1 MYRRSYVFQARK
13 EQYERAEEAPH
24 PAEPDSLVESRATAP
39 SVAQLQGLGERVAA
53 HVQRARALEQRHAVL
68 RRQLDAFQRL
78 DELAGPEDALA
89 RHVEGNRQRARDLS
103 AERTRLER
111 QGAEAQRALCE
122 FRSKYENECEC
133 QLLLRDMLKRLNK
146 EADEALLSNLRLQIE
161 SQFLQDDISAAKDRY
176 KKNLLEIQ
184 TYVSILQQIIQTTPQ
199 AAAVTSGM
207 REAKLLTEREVATLQ
222 SQLEDGQE
230 VLCLLQAQRAE
241 LQAQTAALE
250 QAIRDAHECY
260 DEEIQL
266 YNEQI
271 DTLRKET
278 EEAERSL
285 ERSSYDCR
293 QLVVAQQTLRN
304 ELDRYHRIIENEGNR
319 LSSAFIETP
328 ITLYTVSHGASL
340 SPRHGV
346 KDLARAVQDI
356 TIAKPRQK
364 GLPKNVPRKKEI
376 IAKDKADASLE
387 EAPLRGPEDPKPGQ
401 VVLKEE
407 GESKLESGDGEA
419 SPPTMDGAPEDV
431 PDGGKISK
439 AFEKLGKMVK
449 ERVKG
454 PKEPEPPADLYTK
467 GRYVLVSGDAN
478 FVDPGFCSFSVPAKG
493 GVVVSKG
500 DDSVAPDSHVEP
512 SPQQPEPP
520 LEDGEGPPQGKD
532 GLEDG
537 QGPPQGKEDGLEDGE
552 GPPQGK
558 DGLEDGQGPPQGKED
573 GLEDGQGPPQEKE
586 DGHPST
592 PHTVDKGDEMN
603 AEELKGAQWK
613 QNGQKE
619 EEGAREP
626 CVTVS
631 PGPEGPST
639 PQSQGPQVTQGGSD
653 GPGAWSSSLPARS
666 PPRTLAYEKVE
677 VMESI
682 EKFSTD
688 SIQTYEET
696 AVIVETVI
704 ENTKANKEKLEE
716 KCSSNA

>member
-532 GLEDG
+532 
-537 QGPPQGKEDGLEDGE
+537 
-552 GPPQGK
+552 
-558 DGLEDGQGPPQGKED
+558 
-573 GLEDGQGPPQEKE
+573 